1 MIFTHFAV
9 HLRKIMVHTGLTTFY
24 SRTFPGLSRNFN
36 NVQGV
41 RFHRRDITLFNS
53 HSKKAIPVSANNV
66 IQPKDRIV
74 QNHSFSF
81 SGMELN
87 FLSIETRSLSF
98 FFADRLKAF
107 AWVTKVNLAVSSTLE
122 QNSSA
127 VSLTNLISSLILFF
141 FFRLHQSI
149 QEYAFFFTI
158 PVQFFNSAFLD
169 QGISRTVVLTSWLTA
184 TRACLIPTFNIPLK
198 LFTWSQTILWATRVC
213 SFKFSTFTSLLTL
226 KLLPTVACPCD
237 KIRIS
242 FTTLKRLL

>member
-1 MIFTHFAV
+1 MISAGLYNTWYL
-9 HLRKIMVHTGLTTFY
+9 HLLLFIYAKIMVHTGLTTFY

-149 QEYAFFFTI
+149 QEHTFFFTI
-158 PVQFFNSAFLD
+158 PVQFFILPFLIKVFLVPLSWHLD
-169 QGISRTVVLTSWLTA
+169 WQQQGLA
-184 TRACLIPTFNIPLK
+184 
-198 LFTWSQTILWATRVC
+198 
-213 SFKFSTFTSLLTL
+213 
-226 KLLPTVACPCD
+226 
-237 KIRIS
+237 
-242 FTTLKRLL
+242 